1 MFSSKCSVV
10 LKYNE
15 CVLCLCR
22 VYILDL
28 VTKGVK
34 MFGHTG
40 SGPGCFRDPA
50 GLAVDRL
57 PCSVSIFLQELH
69 LSVLGTCWWRTART
83 TDCASMTPTADFL
96 QRSGLNVHCSYLC
109 GARIQLNIMEF
120 MPRSNWTLLQRGQA
134 DSCWI
139 KKMETYTC

>member
-1 MFSSKCSVV
+1 MSCLSSTES
-10 LKYNE
+10 YE
-15 CVLCLCR
+15 CALCR

-57 PCSVSIFLQELH
+57 PCSVSIFLARATPF
-69 LSVLGTCWWRTART
+69 SVGNML
-83 TDCASMTPTADFL
+83 
-96 QRSGLNVHCSYLC
+96 V
-109 GARIQLNIMEF
+109 
-120 MPRSNWTLLQRGQA
+120 A
-134 DSCWI
+134 DSKNHRLCLHDSNGRFLTEVWI
-139 KKMETYTC
+139 E

>member
-40 SGPGCFRDPA
+40 SGPGCFKDPA
-50 GLAVDRL
+50 GLAVDSVGNMLVADSKNHRL
-57 PCSVSIFLQELH
+57 CLHDSNGRFLTEVKLDP
-69 LSVLGTCWWRTART
+69 SPKR
-83 TDCASMTPTADFL
+83 P
-96 QRSGLNVHCSYLC
+96 SGLLLDQENGDIYLLNLQVFGSKGILLFLTYILMLSGGGC
-109 GARIQLNIMEF
+109 GD
-120 MPRSNWTLLQRGQA
+120 SLL
-134 DSCWI
+134 
-139 KKMETYTC
+139 TPN